1 MTVAEASA
9 GESTKG
15 RGALIA
21 FGGALFLSATL
32 LFAVQPMFAKMVLP
46 RLGGAPGVWSVALVF
61 FQGVLLAG
69 YAYAHLLIRFAGA
82 RAGVLIHIAVLVL
95 GGVFLPLALAS
106 GWGHPP
112 ASGQIFWLLGLF
124 GVSVGMLFFA
134 LSANAPLLQA
144 WFARTG
150 EEGSRDPYFLYGASN
165 LGSFIALIGYPLV
178 MEPWLR
184 LGTQSLVWSISYA
197 LLGLLIAGLGLWSST
212 RFMAAPQAEFRDRDD
227 APTTAGRR
235 LQWILLAFIPSALLV
250 AVTAH
255 ISTDIASAPFL
266 WVMPLALFLLTFVI
280 VFRERPLVPARLLAV
295 AMPVLIALVA
305 CDWQSRFLRMEWT
318 LALHLATFFV
328 VALTAHTKLYAARPP
343 ASRLTEFYLWMS
355 FGGVLG
361 GAFTGLAAPNIF
373 PTILEYPIL
382 LVMAFGLLVPVAK
395 IGRRQAYGAATIAVL
410 ASVAAAIAWSSDLSI
425 PVDYSA
431 RWDLVVFATIGVAL
445 AIVWFVPLVSVAIFA
460 TALLVGGL
468 LSSHPSQVLLTRSFF
483 GVHKAIDFRDGSF
496 RLLYNGTTLHG
507 AIGLDKGQPRTGW
520 PEPLTYYYPG
530 GPMAEAIRSV
540 RDANDGF
547 KLSPVGIVG
556 LGAGSLSCYR
566 EEGEDWRF
574 YEIDADIV
582 RIAKDSGLFRFIPA
596 CAPTSKIVLGDAR
609 ITLQDDDTKHEL
621 LLIDA
626 FSSDAI
632 PIHLLTREAVE
643 LYFDRLTPRGVLVL
657 HISNRHLDLLP
668 VVGAIAQDLGLVGW
682 WKQDVLTDEETLNM
696 AARSLVVVL
705 ARNEE
710 AFGALPSLDL
720 WEKLQPTEVA
730 AWTDDYSDILGA
742 LVRRWRTGQQAPV
755 TN

>member
-1 MTVAEASA
+1 MSVAEASTA
-9 GESTKG
+9 ESARG
-15 RGALIA
+15 RGALFV

-82 RAGVLIHIAVLVL
+82 RAGVLIHIVVLAL
-95 GGVFLPLALAS
+95 GAVFLPLALAS

-112 ASGQIFWLLGLF
+112 ASGQMFWLLGLF
-124 GVSVGMLFFA
+124 GISVGMPFFA

-184 LGTQSLVWSISYA
+184 LGTQSLLWSVGYA
-197 LLGLLIAGLGLWSST
+197 TAGLLIAALGMWSSGRSAT
-212 RFMAAPQAEFRDRDD
+212 LPQVSVLADVPITMA
-227 APTTAGRR
+227 RR

-255 ISTDIASAPFL
+255 ISTDIAAAPFL
-266 WVMPLALFLLTFVI
+266 WVVPLALFLLTFVV
-280 VFRERPLVPARLLAV
+280 VFRDRPLVPARFLAV
-295 AMPVLIALVA
+295 AMPVLVAIVA
-305 CDWQSRFLRMEWT
+305 CDWQARFLPMEWT
-318 LALHLATFFV
+318 LALHLVTFFV

-343 ASRLTEFYLWMS
+343 ASRLTEFYLCMS

-361 GAFTGLAAPNIF
+361 GAFTGLAAPYIF
-373 PTILEYPIL
+373 PTILEYPLL
-382 LVMAFGLLVPVAK
+382 LVMAFGLFVSPKK
-395 IGRRQAYGAATIAVL
+395 IGRKQLRVALAIAVL
-410 ASVAAAIAWSSDLSI
+410 ALVAAQFAWSFDISI
-425 PVDYSA
+425 PVDYST
-431 RWDLVVFATIGVAL
+431 RWDIVVFLVIGFAL
-445 AIVWFVPLVSVAIFA
+445 AIVWFAPLVSVAVFA

-468 LSSHPSQVLLTRSFF
+468 LSSHPDQVLLTRSFF
-483 GVHKAIDFRDGSF
+483 GVHKAVDFRDGSF

-507 AIGLDKGQPRTGW
+507 AIGLDKGQPGSGW
-520 PEPLTYYYPG
+520 PEPLTYYYLG

-596 CAPTSKIVLGDAR
+596 CAPNSKILLGDAR

-668 VVGAIAQDLGLVGW
+668 VVGAIADDLGLVGW

-720 WEKLQPTEVA
+720 WEKLQPTQVA

-742 LVRRWRTGQQAPV
+742 LIRRWRNGQQAPV